1 MFFFLSSISLW
12 VPPQPRHYFS
22 FCVLAVPQTKYLHGP
37 IRTRAEYWE
46 LRYHSDS
53 TSSVVLASSFVS
65 VALVHSPNTSCKI
78 LTAGVDAS
86 SSSYTRLW
94 APCTAVT
101 KQKRGVTCKSLV
113 YKKQQSENRLKTI
126 ISSRERVPVDGDIPS
141 WWNSW
146 AHCFYHLVLPRNKGS
161 SNNKLQCDLRS
172 RFR

>member
-46 LRYHSDS
+46 LRYHSDL

-65 VALVHSPNTSCKI
+65 VALVHSPNTFCKI
-78 LTAGVDAS
+78 LTAGIDAS
-86 SSSYTRLW
+86 SSSCTRRW

-101 KQKRGVTCKSLV
+101 KQKRGVTCKST
-113 YKKQQSENRLKTI
+113 R
-126 ISSRERVPVDGDIPS
+126 SSRVRIDWKQSLAVAKEYQWMAI
-141 WWNSW
+141 
-146 AHCFYHLVLPRNKGS
+146 YHLDEITELTVFTISCCQKTRGRLTMQPEESFSKTWNV
-161 SNNKLQCDLRS
+161 
-172 RFR
+172 